1 MEIANPKRILAL
13 AAADQSDHLSRLLQ
27 DLTGTAPSPSTATS
41 STPSLAGTSHAL
53 PLKTAY
59 YMASIPVWLDLV
71 SDAEEWAETFLA
83 PEAKEV
89 LDALGGVVLVF
100 PLAGGVERTRG
111 MIEQVGRVVRD
122 GLDGWSWDG
131 VGIAVGVGKGEA
143 DEEWEEICGGVGL
156 EFVQVRGAEEDK
168 GKNEFGEKMGIHRV
182 LEALEANDWD
192 QAEIPSDLEED
203 FGDLQ
208 DGKDDDPES
217 LDFGVDRA
225 DFEGLREA
233 IWGLDN
239 DGTAD
244 DKATASGAQEE
255 PLDEAA
261 EVEKL
266 ESMMRKLQAV
276 RDMGAGLPEEQRKK
290 MAAKAVNEV
299 MKDL

>member
-13 AAADQSDHLSRLLQ
+13 AAADQTDHLSRVLR
-27 DLTGTAPSPSTATS
+27 DLTGTAPEPTTATAP
-41 STPSLAGTSHAL
+41 TPSLAGTTHTLA
-53 PLKTAY
+53 LKTPY
-59 YMASIPVWLDLV
+59 YAATVPVWLDLV

-100 PLAGGVERTRG
+100 PLAPGVERTRPL
-111 MIEQVGRVVRD
+111 IEQVGRVVKD

-131 VGIAVGVGKGEA
+131 VGLAVGVGKGDA
-143 DEEWEEICGGVGL
+143 DGEWEEVCGGVGL
-156 EFVQVRGAEEDK
+156 EFVQVRGLEEDK

-192 QAEIPSDLEED
+192 QGDIPSDLED
-203 FGDLQ
+203 AFGDLQ
-208 DGKDDDPES
+208 DGKDDPES
-217 LDFGVDRA
+217 LDFGVDKA
-225 DFEGLREA
+225 DFEGLRQA
-233 IWGLDN
+233 IWGLD
-239 DGTAD
+239 GE
-244 DKATASGAQEE
+244 ATAENGAAAGSGAREE

-276 RDMGAGLPEEQRKK
+276 RDMSAGLPEEQRKK